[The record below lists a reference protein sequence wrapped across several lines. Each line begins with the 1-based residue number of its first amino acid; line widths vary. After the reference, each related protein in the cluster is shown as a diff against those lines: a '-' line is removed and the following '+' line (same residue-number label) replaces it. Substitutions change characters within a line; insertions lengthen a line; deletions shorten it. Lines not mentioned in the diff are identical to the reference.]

1 MWKQT
6 LVACYAVLTGVLM
19 IATALEHVRGTAF
32 ILDTVYRSSWFLI
45 LWLILAISGT
55 VYAWKMR
62 LGRRVALL
70 GLHLSFLMMLTGCLF
85 TRFWGIRGMV
95 HLRAGEPVS
104 QFMELPDRTFRN
116 FPFELEL
123 DTFRIA
129 VYPGTQTPKDYVSE
143 LSCRMD
149 TSEFDGVVSMNRVWT
164 VSGYRLCQS
173 SFDEDGRGVWL
184 GVNHDPWGIF
194 LVYLGY
200 ACAGLSFIF
209 YLFGCSA
216 RFMRLLRHPLL
227 FRAGLVLLLVA
238 HIEPLEA
245 RRSVSVLS
253 RVEADSLRTRQVVYQ
268 DRVVPFHTLAHDF
281 VVKLTGR
288 PDYLHLTPEQ
298 VVGSWLLYPDEWQYE
313 PMILVEEE
321 KLCRALGLS
330 GPYVALADLFEGNVY
345 LPERLMRREQ
355 TLHRQETGAPSG
367 SLEQAILK
375 LDERVGLIL
384 MLQRGSLIQ
393 PLPADG
399 SLERLSPFRV
409 QAELFYQDI
418 PFARWLFPVLLTLGL
433 VAFFFLMYAYVR
445 PVRPSSIWHKGWQF
459 LNVVASLAAV
469 FHLLGYSLRWY
480 IGGRIPLSNGYETL
494 FFLGGCLLWLGLLLG
509 RRIYLMFPAGV
520 LLSGFA
526 FLVAH
531 LGDSDPQITS
541 LMPVLHS
548 SWLSIHVSLV
558 MISYALFALMML
570 GGVLALLFRRR
581 KRVVLQL
588 YLLSRLMLYPAVFC
602 LGLGIVFG
610 SVWANVSWGSYWA
623 WDPKEVWA
631 LITLLIYGAAF
642 HDQSIRLFRRPLFFH
657 AYQVLAFTAVVMTY
671 WGVNYVLGGMHSYA
685 G

>member
-1 MWKQT
+1 
-6 LVACYAVLTGVLM
+6 M
-19 IATALEHVRGTAF
+19 I
-32 ILDTVYRSSWFLI
+32 
-45 LWLILAISGT
+45 
-55 VYAWKMR
+55 
-62 LGRRVALL
+62 
-70 GLHLSFLMMLTGCLF
+70 
-85 TRFWGIRGMV
+85 
-95 HLRAGEPVS
+95 
-104 QFMELPDRTFRN
+104 
-116 FPFELEL
+116 
-123 DTFRIA
+123 
-129 VYPGTQTPKDYVSE
+129 
-143 LSCRMD
+143 
-149 TSEFDGVVSMNRVWT
+149 
-164 VSGYRLCQS
+164 
-173 SFDEDGRGVWL
+173 
-184 GVNHDPWGIF
+184 
-194 LVYLGY
+194 
-200 ACAGLSFIF
+200 
-209 YLFGCSA
+209 
-216 RFMRLLRHPLL
+216 
-227 FRAGLVLLLVA
+227 
-238 HIEPLEA
+238 
-245 RRSVSVLS
+245 
-253 RVEADSLRTRQVVYQ
+253 YQ
-268 DRVVPFHTLAHDF
+268 DRVVPFHTLARDF

-321 KLCRALGLS
+321 ALCQALGQP
-330 GPYVALADLFEGNVY
+330 GPYVALADLFEENVY
-345 LPERLMRREQ
+345 IPEQLMRREQ
-355 TLHRQETGAPSG
+355 ALHRKNSGVSSG

-384 MLQRGSLIQ
+384 MLQRGSLIR